1 MASKIFKPRRG
12 KKSTMAGTKKTTVLS
27 AGEMFIEVP
36 DTGAGTGHSKMKIG
50 DGSTQYS
57 SLPYAMGDTENDKIA
72 FSNDTSGN
80 ITTALNKVTSG
91 AALKTM
97 IAALKQAVSLA
108 NTSITQ
114 LNDDL
119 AEMET
124 NFQAGVDTLYNKC
137 VSCGQTPIDKSPTSI
152 SNAIQDIYNNRYN
165 EGVSDALDDASSK
178 VDQILD
184 DIGSTTNNGE
194 FCLSNEIDYDSF
206 TYTQEGLYIYSTD
219 ASFDKDPKFGYCID
233 GRYCHVNMRWT
244 YTGQYQAGHTAIAG
258 FPFPMYAFTGWYDMG
273 HTKVDDYGSY
283 DYAPRL
289 SLAGILSASSAQYN
303 RWMHHTFTYRIKFS

>member
-1 MASKIFKPRRG
+1 MAKIFKPRRG
-12 KKSTMAGTKKTTVLS
+12 KKSTMAGSKKATVLS

-114 LNDDL
+114 LNDETNSINNSLNNKANIDHWHANMKCRETAHWFS
-119 AEMET
+119 AEWTGASLQLWVDESNIFDT
-124 NFQAGVDTLYNKC
+124 ANFQAGVDTLYNKC
-137 VSCGQTPIDKSPTSI
+137 VSCGSTPSSKTPTAI
-152 SNAIQDIYNNRYN
+152 SNAIQSIHDNKYN
-165 EGVSDALDDASSK
+165 EGHNAGYNTGYNAGVSDALDDASSK
-178 VDQILD
+178 VDQIMD
-184 DIGSTTNNGE
+184 NIGSTTNNGE

-206 TYTQEGLYIYSTD
+206 TYTQEGLYIYSDD
-219 ASFDKDPKFGYCID
+219 ANFDKDPKF
-233 GRYCHVNMRWT
+233 
-244 YTGQYQAGHTAIAG
+244 
-258 FPFPMYAFTGWYDMG
+258 
-273 HTKVDDYGSY
+273 
-283 DYAPRL
+283 
-289 SLAGILSASSAQYN
+289 ASSL
-303 RWMHHTFTYRIKFS
+303 